1 MLTHINYLKKTSQET
16 LKLADFKKT
25 NNRKRH

>member
-25 NNRKRH
+25 ISQEI